1 MKVLVS
7 VVSSDEAEACCDGEA
22 DIVDVKN
29 VSEGS
34 LGASF
39 PWIVGDA
46 VRIARQRR
54 AMTSA
59 ALGDFSFK
67 PGTASLAAA
76 GLAATGVDFIKAG
89 MHTVK
94 GAGEGTI
101 LMQAI
106 ARAAREVNPSIK
118 VVAAGYADYRR
129 FGGLDSPDVLRAAI
143 ESESDYVML
152 DTAVKDG
159 TSVFEALGGDEIAN
173 FVGQA
178 REAGIGVA
186 LAGSLRLADIP
197 GLIALAPDI
206 IGVRSAVCRG
216 HVRTNQVD
224 AGTVRTFVATVRRQV
239 QVADAKQP
247 GRCG

>member
-1 MKVLVS
+1 VKVLVS
-7 VVSSDEAEACCDGEA
+7 VVSSDEAEACCDGET

-29 VSEGS
+29 VAEGS

-39 PWIVGDA
+39 PWIVRDA
-46 VRIARQRR
+46 VRVARQHRV
-54 AMTSA
+54 MTSA
-59 ALGDFSFK
+59 ALGDLSFK

-89 MHTVK
+89 LHTVK

-106 ARAAREVNPSIK
+106 ARAAREVNPRIK

-129 FGGLDSPDVLRAAI
+129 FGGLDSLGVLRAAM
-143 ESESDYVML
+143 ESESDFVML

-159 TSVFEALGGDEIAN
+159 TSMFEALADDEIAD
-173 FVGQA
+173 FVA
-178 REAGIGVA
+178 RSHEAGIGVA
-186 LAGSLRLADIP
+186 LAGSLRLADVP
-197 GLIALAPDI
+197 RLIALSPDI

-216 HVRTNQVD
+216 RDRTNQVD
-224 AGTVRTFVATVRRQV
+224 AATVREFVGVVRRQV
-239 QVADAKQP
+239 QAAA
-247 GRCG
+247 GCSR